1 MDKQS
6 PGPLGEFIR
15 SHRERISPQQAGLPA
30 GNRRRAKGLRREE
43 VAQLV
48 GISPTWL
55 TWIEQGR
62 TQSVSAATLS
72 RLAEVLML
80 SRAERD
86 YLFDL
91 AGLKDP
97 QEASLAANPEA
108 QQALA
113 LAVDKIASPAY
124 VLDTLWNVPACNAEA
139 ASLFHGWLD
148 DGRDSHNLLQ
158 FMFQHPLART
168 LVDDWPTRA
177 RRMVAEFR
185 AEISHHHDE
194 AVTELLEQLRQDS
207 EEFDALWRQQ
217 DVQGREGGERVFNHA
232 SRGQLRYQQLT
243 LRLAHAPGLKLVML
257 L

>member
-1 MDKQS
+1 MEARPPS
-6 PGPLGEFIR
+6 PLGEFIR
-15 SHRERISPQQAGLPA
+15 SHRERITPQQAGLPT

-62 TQSVSAATLS
+62 TQSVSAGTLS
-72 RLAEVLML
+72 RLADVLLL

-91 AGLKDP
+91 ASLKDP
-97 QEASLAANPEA
+97 QEATLAANPEA

-113 LAVDKIASPAY
+113 LAVGNIASPAY
-124 VLDTLWNVPACNAEA
+124 VLDTLWNVPACNAAA
-139 ASLFHGWLD
+139 ASLFSGWLD
-148 DGRDSHNLLQ
+148 DGSHSHNLLQ

-185 AEISHHHDE
+185 AEISHHHED
-194 AVTELLEQLRQDS
+194 ALTELLERLRQDS
-207 EEFDALWRQQ
+207 SEFDTLWRQQ

-232 SRGQLRYQQLT
+232 TQGRLCYQQLT

>member
-1 MDKQS
+1 MEKNG

-15 SHRERISPQQAGLPA
+15 SHRERITPQQAGLPA

-113 LAVDKIASPAY
+113 LAVARIASPAY
-124 VLDTLWNVPACNAEA
+124 VLDTLWNVPACNTEA
-139 ASLFHGWLD
+139 AELFHGCRVVSWLA
-148 DGRDSHNLLQ
+148 G
-158 FMFQHPLART
+158 
-168 LVDDWPTRA
+168 
-177 RRMVAEFR
+177 
-185 AEISHHHDE
+185 
-194 AVTELLEQLRQDS
+194 
-207 EEFDALWRQQ
+207 
-217 DVQGREGGERVFNHA
+217 
-232 SRGQLRYQQLT
+232 
-243 LRLAHAPGLKLVML
+243 
-257 L
+257 

>member
-1 MDKQS
+1 MEKNG

-15 SHRERISPQQAGLPA
+15 SHRERITPQQAGLPA

-113 LAVDKIASPAY
+113 LAVARIASPAY
-124 VLDTLWNVPACNAEA
+124 VLDTLWNVPACNTEA
-139 ASLFHGWLD
+139 AELFHGWLD
-148 DGRDSHNLLQ
+148 DGSDNHNLLQ

-177 RRMVAEFR
+177 RRIVAEFR

-194 AVTELLEQLRQDS
+194 AVAELLERLRQDS
-207 EEFDALWRQQ
+207 SEFDMLWRQQ
-217 DVQGREGGERVFNHA
+217 DVQSREGGERAFNHA
-232 SRGQLRYQQLT
+232 LRGQLCYQQLT

>member
-1 MDKQS
+1 MDKQG

-72 RLAEVLML
+72 RLADVLLL

-97 QEASLAANPEA
+97 QEATLAANPEA

-113 LAVDKIASPAY
+113 QVVDKIATPAY
-124 VLDTLWNVPACNAEA
+124 VLDALWNVPACNREA
-139 ASLFHGWLD
+139 ATLFGGWLD
-148 DGRDSHNLLQ
+148 DGSDSHNLLQ
-158 FMFQHPLART
+158 FMFLHPLART
-168 LVDDWPTRA
+168 LVEDWPTRA

-185 AEISHHHDE
+185 AEISSHHDD
-194 AVTELLEQLRQDS
+194 AVAELLGHLRQDS
-207 EEFDALWRQQ
+207 GEFDALWQQQ
-217 DVQGREGGERVFNHA
+217 DVQGREGGERAFNHA
-232 SRGQLRYQQLT
+232 TAGRLSYQQLT
-243 LRLAHAPGLKLVML
+243 MRLAHAPGLKLVIL